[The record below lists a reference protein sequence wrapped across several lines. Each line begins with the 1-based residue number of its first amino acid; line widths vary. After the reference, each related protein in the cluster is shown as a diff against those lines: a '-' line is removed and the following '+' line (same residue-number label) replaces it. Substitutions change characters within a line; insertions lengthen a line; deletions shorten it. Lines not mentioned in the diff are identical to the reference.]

1 MLNPYIEVKIYLCY
15 GGMNMW
21 KEIKY
26 FVIGLCTGLAYVI
39 LFTIMRM
46 NIPNRLVVILL
57 ETVIIIALIAILSKK
72 KYISTEKGKSKKLL
86 FFSILAGIGG
96 AYFHSF
102 TVLIPI
108 PEELVSQAV
117 TTFQLE
123 DYLEMCL
130 LLPIVEELIFRGMI
144 LKYFRL
150 NYSLKSSIILS
161 AVIFGILHGGIL
173 QIPIAFVIGLLL
185 AYIIFLTDEL
195 IYSILVHITI
205 NSWNI
210 AVKGSNSLIRIL
222 SIEVPVV
229 LCGILIGIFGAMIM
243 LYSVNKFKKYS

>member
-1 MLNPYIEVKIYLCY
+1 
-15 GGMNMW
+15 MW

-39 LFTIMRM
+39 LFSIMRM
-46 NIPNRLVVILL
+46 NISNRAVVIML
-57 ETVIIIALIAILSKK
+57 ETIIIIALIVSLSKK
-72 KYISTEKGKSKKLL
+72 KYISTEKGKNTKLI

-102 TVLIPI
+102 TVLIPM
-108 PEELVSQAV
+108 PEEMANQVV
-117 TTFQLE
+117 TTFRLE

-130 LLPIVEELIFRGMI
+130 IGPIVEELIFRGMI

-173 QIPIAFVIGLLL
+173 QAPITFVIGLVL
-185 AYIIFLTDEL
+185 AYILFLTDDIVYPIL
-195 IYSILVHITI
+195 IHIAI
-205 NSWNI
+205 NSWNV
-210 AVKGSNSLIRIL
+210 AVKGSNSLLRIL
-222 SIEVPVV
+222 SAEFPIV
-229 LCGILIGIFGAMIM
+229 LCGIIIGIAGVMIM
-243 LYSVNKFKKYS
+243 LYSVKKFKKYS